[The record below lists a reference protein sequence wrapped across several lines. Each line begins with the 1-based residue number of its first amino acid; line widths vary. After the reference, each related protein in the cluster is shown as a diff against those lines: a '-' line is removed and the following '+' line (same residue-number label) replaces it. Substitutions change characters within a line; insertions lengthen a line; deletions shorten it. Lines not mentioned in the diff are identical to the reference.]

1 MARRHRSAGDP
12 GPGGSTAWGGAERR
26 ARQRRQVLRR
36 CGALGLAA
44 LAGCTSQLDAGE
56 VATGDGGAPPA
67 LYVYSRDHDEVF
79 TSDAIGAYG
88 DADMAA
94 PAFEHVDTD
103 AFRTTLTDDE
113 FTLAF
118 TGAVTRP
125 VTVAVNLAGPGLP
138 YEGRDPAFLA
148 ANPLARTATLE
159 ATVGDAAA
167 RSTPPSDRLERHTVA
182 FELGDVELPRNT
194 TVHADVCLRDPL
206 TDRLRIL
213 AHHGALPLTYT
224 VDGAERVRWFD
235 ESAVVKRGEPVHVE
249 PASGYHASF
258 EEAGHRIAYGVDEY
272 DGQRWAVGL
281 ALEVEAMEQYAD
293 HGDRGWFPHAL
304 AEANTAHEDPAMRRL
319 ARRLWDATGA
329 VGATDPLDRLEAL
342 VNYVQTLPYRV
353 PEDGDRKPTYTLYS
367 GAGDC
372 SERTFLLGGVLRCEP
387 WHTRVGYIYCQRDGV
402 NHTVPAV
409 HRAEIRDTARPTDA
423 LHTVR
428 PSDLPRT
435 IDGHR
440 HADEEFVF
448 TEVTGSRDTR
458 IGEFDPETYELEYF
472 YGTNFW
478 SAHEWSATQG

>member
-1 MARRHRSAGDP
+1 MARRHPAVGDP
-12 GPGGSTAWGGAERR
+12 ESGVPSGGGRR
-26 ARQRRQVLRR
+26 ARARRQVLRR
-36 CGALGLAA
+36 CGAVALAA
-44 LAGCTSQLDAGE
+44 LAGCTARPDAGGA
-56 VATGDGGAPPA
+56 VSGDGGAPPA
-67 LYVYSRDHDEVF
+67 LYVYSRDLGEVF
-79 TSDAIGAYG
+79 TSDAIGAYA
-88 DADMAA
+88 DADLAA
-94 PAFEHVDTD
+94 PAFEHVDSG

-113 FTLAF
+113 LTVAF

-138 YEGRDPAFLA
+138 YEGRDPAFPT
-148 ANPLARTATLE
+148 ANPLARTATLA
-159 ATVGDAAA
+159 ATVGDEAA
-167 RSTPPSDRLERHTVA
+167 RSTPPPDRLQRHTVV
-182 FELGDVELPRNT
+182 FDLEDVDIPRNA

-206 TDRLRIL
+206 TDRLQLL
-213 AHHGALPLTYT
+213 AHHGTLPLAYT

-258 EEAGHRIAYGVDEY
+258 EDAGHRIAYGIDEH
-272 DGQRWAVGL
+272 DGHRWAAGL
-281 ALEVEAMEQYAD
+281 ALEVAAMERYAEQ
-293 HGDRGWFPHAL
+293 GDRGWFPHAL

-319 ARRLWDATGA
+319 ARRLWDAITT

-353 PEDGDRKPTYTLYS
+353 PQDGDRKPTYTLFS
-367 GAGDC
+367 GSGDC
-372 SERTFLLGGVLRCEP
+372 SERTFLLGGILRCEP

-402 NHTVPAV
+402 NHTVPAI
-409 HRAEIRDTARPTDA
+409 HLPELRDTARSTDD

-428 PSDLPRT
+428 PNDLPRT
-435 IDGHR
+435 VDDHR

-458 IGEFDPETYELEYF
+458 IGAFDPETYDLEYF

-478 SAHEWSATQG
+478 SAHEWSATPR